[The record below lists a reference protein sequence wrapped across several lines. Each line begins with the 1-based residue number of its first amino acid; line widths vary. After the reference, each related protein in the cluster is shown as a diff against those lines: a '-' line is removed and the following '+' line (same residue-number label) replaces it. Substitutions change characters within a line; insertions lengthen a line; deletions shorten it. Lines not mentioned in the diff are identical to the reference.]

1 MRFALWG
8 FYVWKYFF
16 VQIANVS
23 IPLSR
28 RDGDAIAA
36 PFSTLNLNP
45 NFPLKK

>member
-1 MRFALWG
+1 MRFALCG
-8 FYVWKYFF
+8 FYVWKDFF

-28 RDGDAIAA
+28 RDGDAIVV

-45 NFPLKK
+45 SFPLKK